1 MPKQLSFSD
10 ESRESLEKGVNTVAN
25 AVKVTLGPK
34 AKNVVIERKFGAPDV
49 VRDGSTVA
57 KEIDIENPFANL
69 GAKLIEQVA
78 SKTKEKAGDGTT
90 TATVLTQ
97 KMVQE
102 GLKNIAAGASPIEIK
117 KGMKI
122 ALNYVLNI
130 LKDKSIQI
138 GGADISKV
146 ATVSA
151 GGDEEIGLIIT
162 KAMDMVT
169 SDGVITVEESQSLD
183 TELDITEGMSFDR
196 GYSSPYFITD
206 QERQICEL
214 ENPKI
219 LITDQKISNLNNLVP
234 ILEEIQKSGD
244 PFLIIAEDIEGEALT
259 TLVLNKNAGVLNV
272 SAVRAPSFG
281 ERRKAALEDIAIL
294 TGSNLISED
303 KSMTL
308 EKVTLNDL
316 GKARKISIS
325 KDKTTIVAF
334 EDTKDLVRER
344 VEKLKNEIEIT
355 DTDYDKDKINERIA
369 KLSGGVALI
378 KVGAATETEM
388 KYKKLRIEDSLNATR
403 AAIEE
408 GVVSGG
414 GQTLI
419 ELSEHLESFNES
431 LDPDQKTGLDIV
443 TKALQEPAKQIAKNA
458 GFNGEVVVADIKRLK
473 KGFNVVTGEYE
484 DLNESGIIDPSKVLR
499 LSLEDAVSIASML
512 LTTEVSVADIPEP
525 ETPAPAGDPM
535 GGMGGMGMPGMGGM
549 GMPGMGGM
557 GMPGMGGMGM
567 PGMGGM
573 GMPGMGGMG
582 MPGMGGMG
590 MPGMGGMGMPGMG
603 GMGMPGMGGMG
614 MPGMGGMGMP
624 GMGGMGMPGMGGM
637 GMPGMM

>member
-10 ESRESLEKGVNTVAN
+10 ESRQSLEKGVNTVAN

-34 AKNVVIERKFGAPDV
+34 AKNVVIERQFGSPDI

-122 ALNYVLNI
+122 ALNYVLKI

-138 GGADISKV
+138 SGSEIEKV

-151 GGDEEIGLIIT
+151 GGDEEIGLIIA
-162 KAMDMVT
+162 KAMDIVT
-169 SDGVITVEESQSLD
+169 SDGVITVEESQSLE

-234 ILEEIQKSGD
+234 ILEDIQKSGA
-244 PFLIIAEDIEGEALT
+244 PFLILAEDIEGEALT

-294 TGSNLISED
+294 TGGNLISED

-308 EKVTLNDL
+308 EKVTLEDL
-316 GKARKISIS
+316 GKAKKVTIT
-325 KDKTTIVAF
+325 KEKTTIIAF
-334 EDTKDLVRER
+334 EDTKDLVKER
-344 VEKLKNEIEIT
+344 VDKLKKELEIT

-388 KYKKLRIEDSLNATR
+388 KYKKLRIEDSLNATK

-419 ELSEHLESFNES
+419 ELSEYLESYKENI
-431 LDPDQKTGLDIV
+431 PIDQKTGINIV
-443 TKALQEPAKQIAKNA
+443 SKSLEEPAKQIAKNA

-473 KGFNVVTGEYE
+473 KGFNVVTGKYE
-484 DLNESGIIDPSKVLR
+484 DLNESGILDPAKVIR

-525 ETPAPAGDPM
+525 ETPVPAGDPMGGM

-557 GMPGMGGMGM
+557 D
-567 PGMGGM
+567 
-573 GMPGMGGMG
+573 
-582 MPGMGGMG
+582 
-590 MPGMGGMGMPGMG
+590 
-603 GMGMPGMGGMG
+603 
-614 MPGMGGMGMP
+614 MP

>member
-10 ESRESLEKGVNTVAN
+10 ESRQSLEKGVNTVAN

-34 AKNVVIERKFGAPDV
+34 AKNVVIERQFGSPDI

-122 ALNYVLNI
+122 ALNYVLKI

-138 GGADISKV
+138 SGSEIEKV

-151 GGDEEIGLIIT
+151 GGDEEIGLIIA
-162 KAMDMVT
+162 KAMDIVT
-169 SDGVITVEESQSLD
+169 SDGVITVEESQSLE

-234 ILEEIQKSGD
+234 ILEDIQKSGA
-244 PFLIIAEDIEGEALT
+244 PFLILAEDIEGEALT

-294 TGSNLISED
+294 TGGNLISED

-308 EKVTLNDL
+308 EKVTLEDL
-316 GKARKISIS
+316 GKAKKVTIT
-325 KDKTTIVAF
+325 KEKTTIIAF
-334 EDTKDLVRER
+334 EDTKDLVKER
-344 VEKLKNEIEIT
+344 VDKLKKELEIT

-388 KYKKLRIEDSLNATR
+388 KYKKLRIEDSLNATK

-419 ELSEHLESFNES
+419 ELSEYLESFKENIS
-431 LDPDQKTGLDIV
+431 IDQKTGINIV
-443 TKALQEPAKQIAKNA
+443 SKSLEEPAKQIAKNA

-473 KGFNVVTGEYE
+473 KGFNVVTGKYE
-484 DLNESGIIDPSKVLR
+484 DLNESGILDPAKVIR

-525 ETPAPAGDPM
+525 ETPVPAGDPMGGM

-557 GMPGMGGMGM
+557 D
-567 PGMGGM
+567 
-573 GMPGMGGMG
+573 
-582 MPGMGGMG
+582 
-590 MPGMGGMGMPGMG
+590 
-603 GMGMPGMGGMG
+603 
-614 MPGMGGMGMP
+614 MP

>member
-117 KGMKI
+117 RGMKI
-122 ALNYVLNI
+122 ALNYVLKI

-138 GGADISKV
+138 GGTDIAKV

-162 KAMDMVT
+162 KAMDIVT
-169 SDGVITVEESQSLD
+169 SDGVITVEESQSLE

-234 ILEEIQKSGD
+234 ILEEIQKSGE
-244 PFLIIAEDIEGEALT
+244 PFLILAEDIEGEALT

-316 GKARKISIS
+316 GKARKISIT

-334 EDTKDLVRER
+334 EDTKDLVKER
-344 VEKLKNEIEIT
+344 VEKLKNEVEIT

-419 ELSEHLESFNES
+419 ELSEHLESFNEN
-431 LDPDQKTGLDIV
+431 LDPDQKTGLEIV
-443 TKALQEPAKQIAKNA
+443 AKALQEPAKQIAKNA

-573 GMPGMGGMG
+573 GMPGMM
-582 MPGMGGMG
+582 
-590 MPGMGGMGMPGMG
+590 
-603 GMGMPGMGGMG
+603 
-614 MPGMGGMGMP
+614 
-624 GMGGMGMPGMGGM
+624 
-637 GMPGMM
+637 

>member
-122 ALNYVLNI
+122 ALNYVLKI

-138 GGADISKV
+138 GGTDIAKV

-162 KAMDMVT
+162 KAMDIVT
-169 SDGVITVEESQSLD
+169 SDGVITVEESQSLE

-234 ILEEIQKSGD
+234 ILEEIQKSGE
-244 PFLIIAEDIEGEALT
+244 PFLILAEDIEGEALT

-303 KSMTL
+303 KSMSL

-316 GKARKISIS
+316 GKARKITIT

-334 EDTKDLVRER
+334 EDTKDLVKER
-344 VEKLKNEIEIT
+344 VEKLKNEVEIT

-419 ELSEHLESFNES
+419 ELSEHLESFNEN
-431 LDPDQKTGLDIV
+431 LDPDQKTGLEIV
-443 TKALQEPAKQIAKNA
+443 AKALQEPAKQIAKNA

-573 GMPGMGGMG
+573 GMPGMM
-582 MPGMGGMG
+582 
-590 MPGMGGMGMPGMG
+590 
-603 GMGMPGMGGMG
+603 
-614 MPGMGGMGMP
+614 
-624 GMGGMGMPGMGGM
+624 
-637 GMPGMM
+637 